1 LHQEAVVGKCNVVC
15 ISKNIGNSQLPDEAK
30 ADFVFFRF
38 FDVGQRKVVEH
49 VDAKIAGT
57 EGIR

>member
-1 LHQEAVVGKCNVVC
+1 VVC